1 MIAWQLACQNSW
13 LSSVNPDTVCWPW
26 ENHSWERAFVRMAR
40 QRGIKTVGYQHTVVG
55 HREWN
60 YLPASNPDGAASL
73 PDLILTSGPEGIDIL
88 TEYGVPPARMKTGGA
103 LRTGTFEAVP
113 YDPDGPAFV
122 ALPFDADIAR
132 QMMEAIRP
140 LGAQGRRFAVK
151 THPMTPF
158 AFAES
163 P

>member
-73 PDLILTSGPEGIDIL
+73 PDLILTSGPEGIVIL

-103 LRTGTFEAVP
+103 LRMALRRIRRDPSFASNRAFFFAPIEAARV
-113 YDPDGPAFV
+113 DHRSGGEGGGDCSH
-122 ALPFDADIAR
+122 PFNSACAR
-132 QMMEAIRP
+132 AS
-140 LGAQGRRFAVK
+140 A
-151 THPMTPF
+151 
-158 AFAES
+158 S
-163 P
+163 